1 VVIDPTVD
9 GKPFAFTVTM
19 PDGKP
24 VRSTTVAPTF
34 QSAIRLNTDT
44 PVFEYTSI
52 DPAELVDKLRPAGSA
67 P

>member
-1 VVIDPTVD
+1 
-9 GKPFAFTVTM
+9 M